1 MALDIYDWISQLR
14 SNQWVLDVGAG
25 QGSFPGAEFSCAWLA
40 LDDDPRAFT
49 STVRYNRVTG
59 KGHQLP
65 VRDGSIDL
73 LICHHALEH
82 LAPLDETLAEMAR
95 VLKPGGK
102 CYISV
107 PNGYSLCDAIYRLVF
122 LGGGHVNRFRKGEVI
137 RLVEQRLETR
147 LVAWHKL
154 YTSFVYLRKLM
165 GLLETPPAKLPRRLM
180 IMGWLPQRSVGL
192 VQRTLYVGTRVV
204 DRWLGTDL
212 SMYGWA
218 FFFER
223 LPAKAV
229 MEPVVEQPGFLN
241 VCLYCGSGQP
251 AADAPRTGWSSCRCR
266 NCSRTYPYFQPFG
279 NAV

>member
-1 MALDIYDWISQLR
+1 MAIDIYDWISQLR

-25 QGSFPGAEFSCAWLA
+25 EGSFPGAEFSCAWLA

-49 STVRYNRVTG
+49 TTVRYSRVTG

-73 LICHHALEH
+73 LISHHSLEH
-82 LAPLDETLAEMAR
+82 LAPLDGTLAEMAR
-95 VLKPGGK
+95 VLKPGGR

-122 LGGGHVNRFRKGEVI
+122 LGGGHVNRFRRDEVAG
-137 RLVEQRLETR
+137 LVEERLSLR
-147 LVAWHKL
+147 LVAWQKL
-154 YTSFVYLRKLM
+154 FTSFVYLRKLM
-165 GLLETPPAKLPRRLM
+165 ELLGTPRPDLPRRLKM
-180 IMGWLPQRSVGL
+180 IAWLPPRCVGL
-192 VQRTLYVGTRVV
+192 VQRTLYVCTRVV

-212 SMYGWA
+212 SVYGWA

-223 LPAKAV
+223 PRAESV
-229 MEPVVEQPGFLN
+229 VEPVVEQPGYVN
-241 VCLYCGSGQP
+241 VCLYCGSGQ
-251 AADAPRTGWSSCRCR
+251 AAAGVTRTGRLSCRCQ
-266 NCSRTYPYFQPFG
+266 NCSRTYPYFRPFG